1 MRQTRPVFSHARGV
15 AIVMVI
21 AILAGLMAL
30 AAPFVFSMI
39 QQSRAARADL
49 HAMRAREGAQ
59 AAVAHGMAQ
68 LYTTLRY
75 DLKDESPEVTTLQ
88 DIKIS
93 MEFPG
98 ASTEFNNLN
107 LELNSPDG
115 QLWSVRAEDEQ
126 GKVNVNSCPPA
137 LLGNLL
143 GSAVTTDKA
152 STGDTM
158 LTVDETSGFIGNAA
172 SDGSAVKGTICIEGE
187 ILRYTDARG
196 NRIQLMDPLQKGHS
210 SGALVFDGRANS
222 IANFPYKGGG
232 RRFSSTYEVKT
243 ACAGL
248 GMAADEFARIERM
261 ITVHSGLDGPEWGHF
276 PLPTPQGVGASNF
289 VTNNGINSNGAVGN
303 NAQNQRKPTNNLQA
317 ESGIGPG
324 TLLRDSTGQG
334 AYGRLSRVTRRFDG
348 TLSLEFEPGMVMNV
362 AGQQSQTGGNVAT
375 PYVEPLQLHPIN
387 INTAP
392 RDVLI
397 ACFKGLCIEGHN
409 VAIKRATAEQLVD
422 YMFRTKKS
430 YATKEELRKVFEQAK
445 KAGILTSQERD
456 AAFINAT
463 EMSSMKLRTST
474 VPFCFHSWGTYT
486 LEGSGVENTDNGVQL
501 ARNTIRQIVSLPTPM
516 SNRFKIQYQ
525 AGFQD
530 LVDRGMTS
538 KVVTFPIP
546 IQKYRTQKDAEELFL
561 PDSASGNVR
570 LDVGESG
577 LFNLPGEQWDHC
589 NDPQDPGYR
598 QDGYDMR
605 KREPWILDPSTV
617 VNQNANQ
624 AVTQVA
630 SVPTSVQMWYRPL
643 GNSPCVLYEEGLEDE
658 RNRVTFSYDPRHQPV
673 GGMVISIYDAGL
685 ECKDANVSFNHL
697 KRKPVEFIYPVTL
710 EAGDWYHLAGS
721 WKTSQP
727 NGQEVRVDAQPV
739 PSPQDGLIV
748 NRPGTKLGSDMSL
761 DEVDSM
767 DLEDADKADFPTSGA
782 VKVGEEIIEY
792 QTRNGT
798 SLTTLNRGARMSAIA
813 KHGQGE
819 LVTPYG
825 YTNPLAQN
833 LRVGGATL
841 SEDLAFAQDTH
852 TNVSIPP
859 SQKQRFVL
867 DSDTGKVPVD
877 DATNFPPSGYA
888 ICEGEVFYYGRK
900 TATTLEQLT
909 RAYKGPARNL
919 HDRAGVALCSIQ
931 ITNSAQYD
939 PKGIVQ
945 IDDETNDKKV
955 EWIYH
960 DAKEIN
966 NGKHYLVAVLYI
978 GNSLGGF
985 RTGANDM
992 PTPPGGTNWGMA
1004 NFRNQFG
1011 IGGVKMAHSKKT
1023 KAIPVVRMSGPHCGN
1038 QASPYG
1044 DQGVSEV
1051 SIIEKGRTDGDL
1063 RYVKQAYIAQYPNF
1077 NGQPCPQTQFT
1088 GWGFDFYVGLN
1099 DFVSRD
1105 FPANTTRF
1113 LKWPS
1118 GELPDAVGAK
1128 RHICSDR
1135 NGEGRMQGHLDEW
1148 ILNVHNTTVGRIAMA
1163 TEGQGIKAA
1172 DDTIDLEDFDA
1183 WPQNGT
1189 VGNRLNWPTTGGLV
1203 RIENELLFYKSSTQA
1218 DIQFYADVFP
1228 PLKDKPPQRTKSDRT
1243 ITYCGKTETH
1253 PNIQTRH
1260 IVRLSG
1266 VIRGVLGTKGDQH
1279 PLGAAAMLFDGM
1291 PVSLLTSLMKTKDD
1305 TFNIKN
1311 GAGFPQEGYA
1321 LLGNTR
1327 NGTEVVSWQTGGGT
1341 SFSGCAPFRGRFGT
1355 TEQDHDADEIVR
1367 CLPYRY
1373 WDRDSLTYDG
1383 AGLAYVQCGY
1393 YATDASWDGIE
1404 LQLSGTE
1411 EQPRPNSVKPRMLVR
1426 YDGQPAWDAEPTN
1439 APGGLYEYLYRD
1451 GYLQLGAVH
1460 ANQIEIRVYW
1470 DFTHGA
1476 FTPGLDWK
1484 RTFSIEKLRG
1494 VYHTPLIM
1502 RRMEEVERR

>member
-1 MRQTRPVFSHARGV
+1 MRHRLGVRARGV

-39 QQSRAARADL
+39 QQSRAARADM

-93 MEFPG
+93 MEFPS
-98 ASTEFNNLN
+98 ASPEFNALN
-107 LELNSPDG
+107 MEFQNPDG

-126 GKVNVNSCPPA
+126 GKVNVNSAVPA
-137 LLGNLL
+137 LLGNLM

-152 STGDTM
+152 AKGDTV
-158 LTVDETSGFIGNAA
+158 LTVDETSSFFGGGGDP
-172 SDGSAVKGTICIEGE
+172 SRVKGTVCIEGE
-187 ILRYTDARG
+187 VLRYTNVSG
-196 NRIQLMDPLQKGHS
+196 SKIQLMDPLQRGHS
-210 SGALVFDGRANS
+210 SGALVFDGRANA
-222 IANFPYKGGG
+222 IVNFPYKNGG
-232 RRFSSTYEVKT
+232 RRYSSTYEVKT

-248 GMAADEFARIERM
+248 GLAADEFARIERL

-276 PLPTPQGVGASNF
+276 PLPTPQGAGASNF
-289 VTNNGINSNGAVGN
+289 VNNPQQPN
-303 NAQNQRKPTNNLQA
+303 NQNQRKPSNNLQA
-317 ESGIGPG
+317 DSGIGPG
-324 TLLRDSTGQG
+324 TLLRDSQGQN
-334 AYGRLSRVTRRFDG
+334 YGRLAHVTRRFDG
-348 TLSLEFEPGMVMNV
+348 TLVLEYEAGMQINI
-362 AGQQSQTGGNVAT
+362 GTQQSQVGGNVAS

-409 VAIKRATAEQLVD
+409 NAIKRATAEALVD
-422 YMFRTKKS
+422 FMFRQKKS
-430 YATKEELRKVFEQAK
+430 YATKEELRRVFEQAH
-445 KAGILTSQERD
+445 KAGILTIQDRD

-463 EMSSMKLRTST
+463 EMSSLKLRTST

-486 LEGSGVENTDNGVQL
+486 LEGSGVENSDNGVQL
-501 ARNTIRQIVSLPTPM
+501 ARNTVRQIVSLPTPM

-525 AGFQD
+525 SGFQD

-538 KVVTFPIP
+538 RVVTFPVP
-546 IQKYRTQKDAEELFL
+546 ILKYRTQKDAPELFL
-561 PDSASGNVR
+561 PDSTSGNVR

-577 LFNLPGEQWDHC
+577 LFNLQGEQFDHC
-589 NDPQDPGYR
+589 NNPQENGYR
-598 QDGYDMR
+598 QDGYDLR
-605 KREPWILDPSTV
+605 QHDGWTLDPAT
-617 VNQNANQ
+617 NLGQTPN
-624 AVTQVA
+624 QVA
-630 SVPTSVQMWYRPL
+630 SVPTSLEMWYRPL
-643 GNSPCVLYEEGLEDE
+643 GSSNCVLYEEGLEDE

-685 ECKDANVSFNHL
+685 ECKDANVSFQHL

-739 PSPQDGLIV
+739 PSPQDGEIV
-748 NRPGTKLGSDMSL
+748 NRPGTKLGSDLGL
-761 DEVDSM
+761 DDIDTME
-767 DLEDADKADFPTSGA
+767 LEDADKADFPNAGA

-792 QTRNGT
+792 QTRSGT
-798 SLTTLNRGARMSAIA
+798 SLKTLNRGARMSAIA
-813 KHGQGE
+813 KHSQGE
-819 LVTPYG
+819 LVIPYG
-825 YTNPLAQN
+825 YSNHLAQN

-841 SEDLAFAQDTH
+841 SEDLDMAQNTH
-852 TNVSIPP
+852 TVVNMPSPP
-859 SQKQRFVL
+859 NKYRFVL
-867 DSDTGKVPVD
+867 DTDTGKIPVD

-900 TATTLEQLT
+900 TATSLEQLT

-919 HDRAGVALCSIQ
+919 HDRAQITLCSIQ
-931 ITNSAQYD
+931 ISNSAQYD

-966 NGKHYLVAVLYI
+966 NGKHYLVGLLYTA
-978 GNSLGGF
+978 NNLGGY
-985 RTGANDM
+985 RTTTMDT
-992 PTPPGGTNWGMA
+992 PTPSGGTNWGMA

-1011 IGGVKMAHSKKT
+1011 IGGVKMAHSKKA
-1023 KAIPVVRMSGPHCGN
+1023 KVIPVVRMSGPQCGN

-1044 DQGVSEV
+1044 DQGISEL
-1051 SIIEKGRTDGDL
+1051 SILEKGRTDGDL

-1128 RHICSDR
+1128 RHICADR
-1135 NGEGRMQGHLDEW
+1135 NGNTMKGHVDEW
-1148 ILNVHNTTVGRIAMA
+1148 ICNIHNTTVGRIAMT

-1172 DDTIDLEDFDA
+1172 DETIDLEDFDA

-1189 VGNRLNWPTTGGLV
+1189 VGNRLNWPQTGGLV
-1203 RIENELLFYKSSTQA
+1203 RIENELLFYKSATQG

-1243 ITYCGKTETH
+1243 ISYCGKTETH

-1260 IVRLSG
+1260 VVRLNG
-1266 VIRGVLGTKGDQH
+1266 VIRGVFGTKADKH

-1291 PVSLLTSLMKTKDD
+1291 PVSMLTSLMKTKDD

-1311 GAGFPQEGYA
+1311 GAGFPNEGYA

-1327 NGTEVVSWQTGGGT
+1327 NGTEIVSWQQGGGT

-1367 CLPYRY
+1367 CLPFRY

-1383 AGLAYVQCGY
+1383 AGLAYVQSGY
-1393 YATDASWDGIE
+1393 YATEATWDGIE
-1404 LQLSGTE
+1404 LLLTGTE
-1411 EQPRPNSVKPRMLVR
+1411 EQPRPNTVRPRMLIR
-1426 YDGQPAWDAEPTN
+1426 YDGKPAWDAEPTN
-1439 APGGLYEYLYRD
+1439 QPGGLYEYLYRD
-1451 GYLQLGAVH
+1451 GYLQLGGIH

-1470 DFTHGA
+1470 DFTHGS
-1476 FTPGLDWK
+1476 FQPGLDWK